1 MEFDFNEQQSMLKT
15 MARDFLA
22 GNCTKTRVREL
33 EKDEKGYDPDMLAK
47 MAELGWMG
55 LIFPE
60 KYGGMGAEFLD
71 LVVLMEEM
79 GRNITPGPF
88 FSTVG
93 LCAIPILKFGTE
105 TQRKKYLPAV
115 AEGRNVWSLA
125 YTEISGRSLP
135 IDINCAAVAD
145 GDNYVINGEK
155 WFAPFAHIADY
166 LLVICRTEATKTGTD
181 GLTAFLVR
189 SGARGVTT
197 ELIPTLSGDGQCRIR
212 FRNVK
217 ISKRDILGKVDQGW
231 KVIKF
236 MMQRATILKCA
247 EMAGACE
254 AVLDMTQAY
263 AKERVQFDKPIGSFM
278 AIQHKLVDMLTDVE
292 GLQFLVRYAAW
303 LVSTGARADIAVS
316 VAKAKANEVY
326 QRVCIDGIKIHG
338 AIGFTM
344 DHDIG
349 CYFRRVKASE
359 FMLGDT
365 DMHLEKV
372 ADGLGLL

>member
-1 MEFDFNEQQSMLKT
+1 MDFDFNEQQSMLKT

-22 GNCTKTRVREL
+22 GVCTKTRVREL
-33 EKDEKGYDPDMLAK
+33 EKDEKGYDPDMFSK

-60 KYGGMGAEFLD
+60 DYGGMGAEFLD

-79 GRNITPGPF
+79 GRNIIPGPF

-105 TQRKKYLPAV
+105 TQKKKYLPAV

-125 YTEISGRSLP
+125 YTEISGRFSP
-135 IDINCAAVAD
+135 VDINCMAVAD
-145 GDNYVINGEK
+145 GKNYVINGEK

-166 LLVICRTEATKTGTD
+166 LLVICRTEAAKADTD
-181 GLTAFLVR
+181 GLTAFLVKA
-189 SGARGVTT
+189 GTRGIKT
-197 ELIPTLSGDGQCRIR
+197 ELIPTVSGDGQCRIR
-212 FRNVK
+212 FKNV
-217 ISKRDILGKVDQGW
+217 IVSKRDILGKLGQGW
-231 KVIKF
+231 KVINYL
-236 MMQRATILKCA
+236 MQHATILKCA

-254 AVLDMTQAY
+254 AVLEMTQAY
-263 AKERVQFDKPIGSFM
+263 AKDRVQFDKPIGSFM
-278 AIQHKLVDMLTDVE
+278 AIQHKLVDMLIDVE
-292 GLQFLVRYAAW
+292 GLQFVVHNAAW
-303 LVSTGARADIAVS
+303 LVSIGARADMAVS
-316 VAKAKANEVY
+316 LAKAKANEVY

-349 CYFRRVKASE
+349 CYFRRVKADE

-365 DMHLEKV
+365 DLHLEKV
-372 ADGLGLL
+372 AGEMGL